1 MADASDE
8 APEPTP
14 DLSELH
20 RAKVVDHPDEFVREL
35 TGITVPWQQ
44 AFGAIRPWF
53 RGLSKLSHS
62 LEPTLLR
69 YRAAGLSLP
78 EVSLNLIHQFRG
90 MGAPFHVPADLLDRI
105 TVMQHHGMPTCLLDW
120 TENALAGLFFA
131 VRNVALPDDQ
141 DAVVWILEPL
151 RLAEIQKYGRRIPFA
166 DSFLLGVG
174 NLPLPFYPV
183 HCSPR
188 VTAQRGT
195 FTLHPFTPQHSLA
208 RIALAEKAAGRLS
221 PLQGIRIRG
230 SQRRFIRGALADAFG
245 LGEYTFFPDLD
256 GLVREVRIREG
267 LEGKG

>member
-1 MADASDE
+1 MPDPIDE
-8 APEPTP
+8 APEPNP
-14 DLSELH
+14 DLSELL
-20 RAKVVDHPDEFVREL
+20 RKQVIDHPDEFVREL
-35 TGITVPWQQ
+35 TGITAPWQQ
-44 AFGAIRPWF
+44 EWGQIRPWF
-53 RGLSKLSHS
+53 RGLSRLSHS
-62 LEPTLLR
+62 LEPTLMR
-69 YRAAGLSLP
+69 YRAAGFPLQAVFS
-78 EVSLNLIHQFRG
+78 NLIYQFRG
-90 MGAPFHVPADLLDRI
+90 MGAVFDLPLDLLDRI
-105 TVMQHHGMPTCLLDW
+105 TIMQHHGMPTCLLDW

-131 VRNVALPDDQ
+131 VRNVALPNDQ

-151 RLAEIQKYGRRIPFA
+151 RLAEIQRFERKIPFA
-166 DSFLLGVG
+166 DSHLLGVG

-221 PLQGIRIRG
+221 PLQGLRIRG
-230 SQRRFIRGALADAFG
+230 SQRKFIRGALADAFG

-256 GLVREVRIREG
+256 GLARELRIREG